1 MTDNKLII
9 RFNPHPGTVD
19 ENIQQVHEQV
29 SQWLESFPKDLSE
42 CTENDIASMKSDCAS
57 LRAGKET
64 IEAERK
70 RIKKEYLKPLEEFEA
85 KVKPITKEI
94 DSAIATYK
102 TKLDEYEQIR
112 RENKRAEIE
121 KWWNEHRPQIYKID
135 ISKVWDERYL
145 NKTGIGETWQKDLQ
159 SKIDRI
165 NSDLNVIASIIC
177 ADVDKG
183 NFISAEYVDNVDL
196 SKCLA
201 DWDAHVERLR
211 QAEELR
217 AKAEADRQAREAE
230 RQAREKARLEAQE
243 REKQKDEEVTAEPVN
258 VAQEPQNV
266 ANQPE
271 YEEQEPENGTY
282 WAEFR
287 IDNAT
292 LDQMKAL
299 TAFIKNNNMHMT
311 ILKDEYG
318 NPRKGH

>member
-1 MTDNKLII
+1 MGDNKLII

-19 ENIQQVHEQV
+19 ENIKQVHEQV
-29 SQWLESFPKDLSE
+29 TQWLESFPQDLSD
-42 CTENDIASMKSDCAS
+42 CTEDDISGMKSDCAS

-70 RIKKEYLKPLEEFEA
+70 RIKKEYLKPLDEFEA

-102 TKLDEYEQIR
+102 TKLDQYEQIR
-112 RENKRAEIE
+112 CQKKKQEITE
-121 KWWNEHRPQIYKID
+121 WWNTNRPQIYKID
-135 ISKVWDERYL
+135 ISNVWDDRYL
-145 NKTGIGETWQKDLQ
+145 NKTGIGKDWQKDLQ
-159 SKIDRI
+159 SKIERI
-165 NSDLNVIASIIC
+165 KSDLNVITSIIM
-177 ADVDKG
+177 ADVEKG
-183 NFISAEYVDNVDL
+183 NFVSAEYVENVDL

-201 DWDAHVERLR
+201 DWDIHVENMRK
-211 QAEELR
+211 AEELR
-217 AKAEADRQAREAE
+217 LKAEAE
-230 RQAREKARLEAQE
+230 RQAREKALSERLE
-243 REKQKDEEVTAEPVN
+243 RDNHKNEEVIEIKEN
-258 VAQEPQNV
+258 VHQAPQNEPQHSND
-266 ANQPE
+266 A
-271 YEEQEPENGTY
+271 TY

-287 IDNAT
+287 IYDAT